1 MPNNG
6 WKMRQ
11 LLLLAATLAL
21 ACKPDPAP
29 RATSSDS
36 VPSWR
41 QPGDKVDSV
50 FAMSEYERR
59 FRVGLTEV
67 TALDGGARS
76 RDELVRRF
84 FMTVASRDTTALDG
98 LFVDAAEFSW
108 LVYPQHRYREPPY
121 ELDPAIF
128 WLQLDASTAKG
139 TGRLF
144 DRYGGSSLEVR
155 SVACEHD
162 SVVRRGTTTLW
173 APCTVTITRDGATEA
188 GRYFGS
194 IVERDGV
201 FKLLSGTNDM

>member
-1 MPNNG
+1 
-6 WKMRQ
+6 MRQ
-11 LLLLAATLAL
+11 LVLFATALAL
-21 ACKPDPAP
+21 ACKPDPTP
-29 RATSSDS
+29 RADSSDS

-50 FAMSEYERR
+50 FAMAEYERR
-59 FRVGLTEV
+59 FRTGLTEV
-67 TALDGGARS
+67 AALNGGATS

-84 FMTVASRDTTALDG
+84 FAAVAARDTAAMDG

-108 LVYPQHRYREPPY
+108 LVFPHHAYREAPY

-128 WLQLDASTAKG
+128 WLQLDAGTAKG

-144 DRYGGSSLEVR
+144 ERYGSSTLMVR
-155 SVACEHD
+155 SVACERD
-162 SVVRRGTTTLW
+162 SVVRSGATTLW
-173 APCTVTITRDGATEA
+173 APCAVTITRDGVPESR
-188 GRYFGS
+188 RYFGS